1 MPDKVEEWLL
11 ANPLVGVLL
20 MALLGGFLAHLK
32 AMAASRGIAN
42 ITLREWMFL
51 LAQCLVALSVRM
63 IGAALGGLIVLF
75 SWRALGW
82 PWEYGFVAA
91 GIVGL
96 FSTEFFEW
104 LMQVG
109 KRYLEA
115 RLGVTTV
122 KEVERKD

>member
-75 SWRALGW
+75 SWRALAW

-91 GIVGL
+91 GVVGL

-104 LMQVG
+104 MMQIG

-115 RLGVTTV
+115 RLGVV
-122 KEVERKD
+122 PAENRDRKE

>member
-32 AMAASRGIAN
+32 AIAASRGIAN
-42 ITLREWMFL
+42 ITLREWIFL

-75 SWRALGW
+75 SWRALAW

-91 GIVGL
+91 GVVGL

-104 LMQVG
+104 MMQIG

-115 RLGVTTV
+115 RLGVV
-122 KEVERKD
+122 PAENRDRKE

>member
-32 AMAASRGIAN
+32 AIAASRGIAN

-75 SWRALGW
+75 SWRALAW

-91 GIVGL
+91 GVVGL

-104 LMQVG
+104 MMQIG

-115 RLGVTTV
+115 RLGVV
-122 KEVERKD
+122 PAENRDRKE

>member
-1 MPDKVEEWLL
+1 MPEKIEEWFVQ
-11 ANPLVGVLL
+11 NPLVGVLL

-32 AMAASRGIAN
+32 AMAVTRG
-42 ITLREWMFL
+42 TEKLTVREWFFVL
-51 LAQCLVALSVRM
+51 TQCLVAFSVRM

-75 SWRALGW
+75 SWRALAW

-91 GIVGL
+91 GVVGL

-104 LMQVG
+104 MMQIG

-115 RLGVTTV
+115 RLGVV
-122 KEVERKD
+122 PAENRDRKE